1 MLKVLLVAACVLLI
15 AACVVLLYSVE
26 LIPPWPYQRSIY
38 GDHPPG
44 YIAISPGQS
53 AEGSVTMNVTGSA
66 DIIGVSSE
74 LNGELL
80 TATFHLRD
88 LPEEAKYSQKPG
100 HFNLDTNHWVVLVS
114 IEGDPLTP
122 MSHPDYMFQATYYDP
137 RKEGLVLFRPFEPMV
152 TAGLYKCGRYIAEHN
167 GKEFTSYEFL
177 SSDVEV
183 TFSHEDGTLTLA
195 AQIPGITD
203 KSTIAFVS
211 HELSS
216 GSPDYLPRD
225 AD

>member
-1 MLKVLLVAACVLLI
+1 MLKVLLI
-15 AACVVLLYSVE
+15 AACVVLLNGCPF
-26 LIPPWPYQRSIY
+26 LPPSPYHRSIY
-38 GDHPPG
+38 GDYPSG

-53 AEGSVTMNVTGSA
+53 VEGSVAEGLSGSV
-66 DIIGVSSE
+66 DIIGASSE
-74 LNGELL
+74 LNGEVL

-88 LPEEAKYSQKPG
+88 LPEEAEYSQDPG
-100 HFNLDTNHWVVLVS
+100 HFRLETNHWVVLVS

-122 MSHPDYMFQATYYDP
+122 MSHLDYMFQATYYDP
-137 RKEGLVLFRPFEPMV
+137 KKTERVFPRPTEPMV
-152 TAGLYKCGRYIAEHN
+152 SGALYKCGRAIAEHN
-167 GKEFTSYEFL
+167 GIEFTSHKFL
-177 SSDVEV
+177 SDEIEV

-211 HELSS
+211 HGWSS

>member
-1 MLKVLLVAACVLLI
+1 MSKALLI
-15 AACVVLLYSVE
+15 TACVVLLNGCPF
-26 LIPPWPYQRSIY
+26 LPPNPYKRSIHGQY
-38 GDHPPG
+38 PPG
-44 YIAISPGQS
+44 YISISPGQS
-53 AEGSVTMNVTGSA
+53 VEGSAADESPGSA

-80 TATFHLRD
+80 AATFHLRE
-88 LPEEAKYSQKPG
+88 LPEEAEYSHEPG
-100 HFNLDTNHWVVLVS
+100 HFRLESNHWIVLVS

-122 MSHPDYMFQATYYDP
+122 MSHLDYMFQATYYDP
-137 RKEGLVLFRPFEPMV
+137 EKPEMVVFRPTKPMV
-152 TAGLYKCGRYIAEHN
+152 TGGLYKCGRAIREHN
-167 GKEFTSYEFL
+167 GVEYEYTSHKFL

-211 HELSS
+211 HGMFP
-216 GSPDYLPRD
+216 GSPDYLPRG

>member
-1 MLKVLLVAACVLLI
+1 MSKALLI
-15 AACVVLLYSVE
+15 TACVVLLNGCPF
-26 LIPPWPYQRSIY
+26 LPPNPYKRSIY
-38 GDHPPG
+38 GQYPPG
-44 YIAISPGQS
+44 YISLSPGQS
-53 AEGSVTMNVTGSA
+53 VEGSAAEELPGSA

-80 TATFHLRD
+80 TATFHLRE
-88 LPEEAKYSQKPG
+88 LPEEAEYSHEPG
-100 HFNLDTNHWVVLVS
+100 HFRLETNHWIVLVS

-122 MSHPDYMFQATYYDP
+122 MSHLDYMFQATYYDP
-137 RKEGLVLFRPFEPMV
+137 EKPEMVVFRPTEPMV
-152 TAGLYKCGRYIAEHN
+152 TGGLYKGGRAIREHN
-167 GKEFTSYEFL
+167 GVEYEHTSHRFM

-203 KSTIAFVS
+203 KSTIAFIS
-211 HELSS
+211 HGMFP
-216 GSPDYLPRD
+216 GSPDYIPRN

>member
-1 MLKVLLVAACVLLI
+1 MLKVLLITACMVLLNG
-15 AACVVLLYSVE
+15 CPFL
-26 LIPPWPYQRSIY
+26 PPNPYHRSIH
-38 GDHPPG
+38 GDYPPG

-53 AEGSVTMNVTGSA
+53 VEGSAAEEVPGSA

-80 TATFHLRD
+80 TATFHLRE
-88 LPEEAKYSQKPG
+88 LPEEAEYSHEPG
-100 HFNLDTNHWVVLVS
+100 HFRLETNHWLVLVS

-122 MSHPDYMFQATYYDP
+122 MSHLDYMFQATYYDP
-137 RKEGLVLFRPFEPMV
+137 KKPEMVVFRPAEPMV
-152 TAGLYKCGRYIAEHN
+152 TGGLYKCGRYIAEHN
-167 GKEFTSYEFL
+167 GKEFTSHKFL
-177 SSDVEV
+177 SNKVEV
-183 TFSHEDGTLTLA
+183 TFSHEEGTITLA
-195 AQIPGITD
+195 AEIPGITS

-211 HELSS
+211 HGMFS

>member
-1 MLKVLLVAACVLLI
+1 MLRKLLVAACVLLI
-15 AACVVLLYSVE
+15 AACVVLMYSVE
-26 LIPPWPYQRSIY
+26 MLPPWPYHRTII
-38 GDHPPG
+38 GDYPPA

-53 AEGSVTMNVTGSA
+53 VEGSVAEDLPGSV

-88 LPEEAKYSQKPG
+88 LPTEAHYSQTPG
-100 HFNLDTNHWVVLVS
+100 HWRLQTNHWVVLVS

-122 MSHPDYMFQATYYDP
+122 MSHPDYMFQATYYDLIWP
-137 RKEGLVLFRPFEPMV
+137 AKPMV
-152 TAGLYKCGRYIAEHN
+152 TGGLYKCGRYIAEHN
-167 GKEFTSYEFL
+167 GKEFTSEKFL
-177 SSDVEV
+177 SNEVEV

-195 AQIPGITD
+195 AQIPGIAD

-211 HELSS
+211 HRWSS

-225 AD
+225 AN

>member
-1 MLKVLLVAACVLLI
+1 MLKVLLI
-15 AACVVLLYSVE
+15 AACVVLLNGCPF
-26 LIPPWPYQRSIY
+26 LPPSPYHRSIHGQY
-38 GDHPPG
+38 PSG

-53 AEGSVTMNVTGSA
+53 VEGSVAEDLPGSV
-66 DIIGVSSE
+66 DIIGASSE
-74 LNGELL
+74 LNGEVL

-88 LPEEAKYSQKPG
+88 LPEEAEYSQDPG
-100 HFNLDTNHWVVLVS
+100 NFRLETNQWVVLVS

-122 MSHPDYMFQATYYDP
+122 MSHLDYMFQATYYDP
-137 RKEGLVLFRPFEPMV
+137 RKPESVLIRPAEPMV
-152 TAGLYKCGRYIAEHN
+152 TGGLYKCGRYIAEHN
-167 GKEFTSYEFL
+167 GKEFTSHKFL
-177 SSDVEV
+177 SNKVEV
-183 TFSHEDGTLTLA
+183 IFSREDGTLTLA

-211 HELSS
+211 HGRSS

>member
-1 MLKVLLVAACVLLI
+1 MVRVLLI
-15 AACVVLLYSVE
+15 AACAVLLNGCPF
-26 LIPPWPYQRSIY
+26 LPPNPYKRSIY
-38 GDHPPG
+38 GQYPPG
-44 YIAISPGQS
+44 YISISPGQS
-53 AEGSVTMNVTGSA
+53 MEGSAAEELPGSA

-80 TATFHLRD
+80 TATFHLREI
-88 LPEEAKYSQKPG
+88 PEEAEYSHEPG
-100 HFNLDTNHWVVLVS
+100 HFRLETNHWIVLVS

-122 MSHPDYMFQATYYDP
+122 MSHLDYMFQATYYDP
-137 RKEGLVLFRPFEPMV
+137 KKPEMVLVRPTEPMV
-152 TAGLYKCGRYIAEHN
+152 TGGLYKCGRATSEHN
-167 GKEFTSYEFL
+167 GIEYTSHRLL

-183 TFSHEDGTLTLA
+183 TFSHEDGALTIA

-203 KSTIAFVS
+203 NSTIAFVS
-211 HELSS
+211 QGTFP